1 MARLSFALA
10 VVVLVLVLAP
20 QSAYAVPGDAAPPP
34 EAPQVAA
41 ASDEGEQALK
51 GFKIPAGLKGQLWA
65 AEPDLANPVAFWIDA
80 RGRIYVCETFRQSRG
95 IEDNR
100 GHEHWLDDDLA
111 AQTVEDR
118 LAYIKKHLG
127 EKAID
132 YTKHDDRIRLLEDAN
147 ADGRA
152 DKATVFAD
160 RFNGIVEGTLA
171 GVLTRGDEVFVTC
184 IPHLWRLRD
193 TSGDGQADERTSLSY
208 GYGVR
213 FAFRGHDMHGLV
225 LGPDGRLYF
234 SIGDRGLNVV
244 QGDRRFANPESGAVL
259 RCELDGSNL
268 ELFATGLRNPQ
279 ELAFDDYGN
288 LFTGDNNSDSGDRA
302 RWVHVVEGGDSG
314 WRMAYQYLP
323 DRGPWN
329 REKLWHPHHE
339 GQAAYIVPPI
349 TNFADGPSGLAHYP
363 GTGLPE
369 HFQNRFLLVD
379 FRGGPANSGVRSF
392 RNKPKGATFELID
405 DEQTLWK
412 VLATDVDFGPDG
424 AIYLSDWVNGWNG
437 EGKGRIYRFAASNA
451 AVAAQAKETQQLL
464 AAGVCVGNALRG
476 VPRSANDVAQLLSHA
491 DRRVRQEAQ
500 FALVDARATDSLL
513 SVAKANDSR
522 LARVHAIWG
531 LAQLARRA
539 TDPAKATSAVLPL
552 LDDADAEIR
561 AQAAKVLGEARVY
574 AAVDKLVALLAD
586 DSPRVQYFAALSLGK
601 LGSAAAIE
609 PLLVLLERNAD
620 QDPVL
625 RHAAVMGLVGS
636 ARRAEPPSSVVATTV
651 ARGPARQAGPTSSA
665 AELLANQ
672 AGHASGSARLGLVV
686 ALRRLHAGQVAH
698 FLDDT
703 DPRVVLEAARAIHDE
718 PIDAAMP
725 QLAAAIGK
733 TTDDDA
739 LLRRVLNANYR
750 LGTPAAADALAK
762 FAGRAGAPEAMRLEA
777 LKMLSEWAAPKGRDR
792 VLGMWRPFASRPAR
806 DAAAAMQA
814 NLAAVFSGSGKVRVQ
829 AALVATKLEIRE
841 VSPVLRAM
849 LTDKSQAAQARADAL
864 TALDS
869 LREKDIRELAQAGLT
884 DEAPAVRI
892 AARNVLA
899 RIEPEA
905 AIPLLAAAATGEVTA
920 DRQAALAKLG
930 ELEHQAAAAAVA
942 EALDQL
948 LAGDFAADSRL
959 DLLTAAGRRKEGDI
973 KERLARYES
982 QRKAD
987 DPLAAWQECLQ
998 GGDAARGRTIFF
1010 ERAQVYCVRCHKVG
1024 GTGGE
1029 VGPDLSKI
1037 SADKQRDYL
1046 LEAIVLPSK
1055 TIAKNYESVVIR
1067 DLDGVTHTGVLKQET
1082 GAAVVLMTAEGKLVT
1097 IGKENIEARK
1107 PGTSAMPEDLTKH
1120 LSKFDVRDLVEYL
1133 AQQK

>member
-1 MARLSFALA
+1 MVRYS
-10 VVVLVLVLAP
+10 LVLFAFVLAP
-20 QSAYAVPGDAAPPP
+20 QSAHAVPGDSAPSP
-34 EAPQVAA
+34 EAPQIAA

-51 GFKIPAGLKGQLWA
+51 GFRIPAGLKGQLWA

-127 EKAID
+127 EKAND
-132 YTKHDDRIRLLEDAN
+132 YTKYDDRIRLVEDTN

-171 GVLTRGDEVFVTC
+171 GVLTRGDDVFVTC

-193 TSGDGQADERTSLSY
+193 KNADGQADERTSLSY

-234 SIGDRGLNVV
+234 SIGDRGLNVT
-244 QGDRRFANPESGAVL
+244 QGARDFVNPESGAVL

-268 ELFATGLRNPQ
+268 EMFARGLRNPQ

-363 GTGLPE
+363 GKGLPE
-369 HFQNRFLLVD
+369 HFKDRFLLVD

-392 RNKPKGATFELID
+392 KNKPKGATFELVD
-405 DEQTLWK
+405 DEQTLWN

-437 EGKGRIYRFAASNA
+437 EGKGRIYRFVATDA
-451 AVAAQAKETQQLL
+451 AVAAKGKETQELL
-464 AAGVCVGNALRG
+464 REGLAT
-476 VPRSANDVAQLLSHA
+476 RSPGDLAELLNHP

-500 FALVDARATDSLL
+500 FALVDKEELTVLL
-513 SVAKANDSR
+513 TVAKAW
-522 LARVHAIWG
+522 HT
-531 LAQLARRA
+531 QLARIHAMWGLDQLSRRGNSDA
-539 TDPAKATSAVLPL
+539 RSALTALLPR
-552 LDDADAEIR
+552 LDDADDEVR
-561 AQAAKVLGEARVY
+561 AQAARVLGEARHA
-574 AAVDKLVALLAD
+574 AAVPQLRERLADESSRVRMFAAIALGQLNDPGATTPLLALLE
-586 DSPRVQYFAALSLGK
+586 Q
-601 LGSAAAIE
+601 
-609 PLLVLLERNAD
+609 NAD
-620 QDPVL
+620 ADPVL
-625 RHAAVMGLVGS
+625 RHSAVMGLAG
-636 ARRAEPPSSVVATTV
+636 AGRASMDA
-651 ARGPARQAGPTSSA
+651 
-665 AELLANQ
+665 LLLHAN
-672 AGHASGSARLGLVV
+672 HASPSARLGVLL
-686 ALRRLHAGQVAH
+686 ALRRLESTEVAH
-698 FLDDT
+698 FLNDT

-718 PIDAAMP
+718 PIAAALP
-725 QLAAAIGK
+725 QLAALI
-733 TTDDDA
+733 TRSTDDDA

-762 FAGRAGAPEAMRLEA
+762 YAGRTDAPEAMRMEA
-777 LKMLSEWAAPKGRDR
+777 LKMLAEWAQPKGRDR
-792 VLGMWRPFASRPAR
+792 VLGMWRPLASRPAS

-814 NLAAVFSGSGKVRVQ
+814 NLAALFSGSGKVRVQ

-841 VSPVLRAM
+841 VAPVLRG
-849 LTDKSQAAQARADAL
+849 LITDKSQAAQTRADAL

-869 LREKDIRELAQAGLT
+869 LREKDTRDLAHGALA
-884 DEAPAVRI
+884 DDAPPVRI

-899 RIEPEA
+899 RIEPET
-905 AIPLLAAAATGEVTA
+905 AIPLLAAAASGDVTA
-920 DRQAALAKLG
+920 DRQAALTKLG
-930 ELEHQAAAAAVA
+930 ELDSKAAAAVLT
-942 EALDQL
+942 ESLDRL

-959 DLLTAAGRRKEGDI
+959 DLLDAAGQRSEGDI

-987 DPLAAWQECLQ
+987 DPLAAWQECLE

-1037 SADKQRDYL
+1037 SADKKRDYL
-1046 LEAIVLPSK
+1046 LEAIVIPSK

-1082 GAAVVLMTAEGKLVT
+1082 DAAVVLMTAEGKLLT
-1097 IGKENIEARK
+1097 ITKENIDARK

-1133 AQQK
+1133 AGQK